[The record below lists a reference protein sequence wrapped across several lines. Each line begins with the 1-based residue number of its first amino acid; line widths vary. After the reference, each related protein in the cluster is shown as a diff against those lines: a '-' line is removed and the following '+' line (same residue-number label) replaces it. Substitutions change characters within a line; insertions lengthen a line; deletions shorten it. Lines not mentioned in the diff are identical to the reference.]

1 MRDASSSAMR
11 RTHRETGCSPAARS
25 SSSRSDAFMAT
36 DRQVKP
42 VDFCIGT
49 TYDCAMGSFD
59 QQVAVASKDF
69 AELWKRAAPRLAKT
83 HHVKFPGRMRPVEFM
98 EPVVLEDVFSR
109 LIGVLQALHDGYG
122 RTQGEHAGLWLD
134 QQLAG
139 CPSLQKAVRD
149 IPISCWKRGLSEAG
163 WRRRLSQNAEQVL
176 GVLLGKDARTLRRRR
191 GDYLRLERA
200 DLRLTRCE
208 CGTAFYRRRSEPN
221 APNLCELCRERES
234 VTALSITRSA

>member
-1 MRDASSSAMR
+1 
-11 RTHRETGCSPAARS
+11 
-25 SSSRSDAFMAT
+25 
-36 DRQVKP
+36 
-42 VDFCIGT
+42 
-49 TYDCAMGSFD
+49 MGSFD

-176 GVLLGKDARTLRRRR
+176 GVLLGKDARTLRCFFASEAPRQRQSQIWFRDFDIER
-191 GDYLRLERA
+191 GAFESQIHRA
-200 DLRLTRCE
+200 KLKTDA
-208 CGTAFYRRRSEPN
+208 GIFDMQPQ
-221 APNLCELCRERES
+221 PK
-234 VTALSITRSA
+234 SAKKKQ